1 MNSNSWYLLMILS
14 ILMAVLLFLNIPGYE
29 NAASARQ
36 VGVFVGLWAP
46 TFGILGVRS
55 QLNEK

>member
-1 MNSNSWYLLMILS
+1 MGSGDVYKRQ
-14 ILMAVLLFLNIPGYE
+14 GYE

-46 TFGILGVRS
+46 TFGILGVRA

>member
-1 MNSNSWYLLMILS
+1 MVSFNDSFNFDGS
-14 ILMAVLLFLNIPGYE
+14 ITFSYVPGYE

-46 TFGILGVRS
+46 TFGTLGVRA